1 LKKSKNNCEHVFSY
15 SDRPITKSKFTD
27 AFNKAVVD
35 AGFEKGFYKFHD
47 LRHTALTVAGH
58 NGSIG
63 FKTIQSLAGQHD
75 AKTTQKYMHDNWE
88 KQKEAAEVLTL
99 DSNDKKVRHI

>member
-1 LKKSKNNCEHVFSY
+1 M
-15 SDRPITKSKFTD
+15 
-27 AFNKAVVD
+27 A
-35 AGFEKGFYKFHD
+35 
-47 LRHTALTVAGH
+47 H

-63 FKTIQSLAGQHD
+63 FRTIQSLAGQHD